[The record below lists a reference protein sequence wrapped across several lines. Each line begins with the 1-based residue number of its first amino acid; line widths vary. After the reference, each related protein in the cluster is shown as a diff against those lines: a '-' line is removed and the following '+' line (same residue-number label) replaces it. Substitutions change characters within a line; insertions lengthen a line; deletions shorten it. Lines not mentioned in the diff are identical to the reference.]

1 MPRRPAPTRSTSA
14 PRDSWIIPFTL
25 TLATIALSGCGDA
38 AAKPKERPPMVA
50 EAVTSERRSV
60 PDLYRYPGTTQAVQ
74 SVMIVAR
81 VTGYLEARH
90 FKEGT
95 MVAEGDALFT
105 IEPAP
110 FEAAVISAQGRLEE
124 AMAQAAYARIEFE
137 RNQPLGESGAIS
149 ASEWD
154 RIVAASAEAQGLL
167 EAAGGDLEVAKI
179 NLSYTAVTAPFSGR
193 IGERFVDVGNLVGP
207 GSTERLAELVTVD
220 PMRITFDPPATESA
234 AFRDAWQRGSVPI
247 TVTIDRA
254 GSSPSVLDGAVD
266 LVDNTVDP
274 ATSTFLVRAQFPTLG
289 NDVLPGTY
297 APVEVRL
304 GTLENRVV
312 VPDEAIFRDTQ
323 YDFVWAIK
331 DGKAQRINVTAGVLW
346 NDLRVVE
353 GIASGIAVVVAG
365 DSTELKE
372 GVAVRASIKT
382 LAGWEKAKASKT
394 TKLKAGA
401 AP

>member
-1 MPRRPAPTRSTSA
+1 MPRRPVPTRSTSA
-14 PRDSWIIPFTL
+14 HRDSWIIPFTL

-38 AAKPKERPPMVA
+38 AAKPKDRPPMVA

-154 RIVAASAEAQGLL
+154 RIVAACSKQP
-167 EAAGGDLEVAKI
+167 AAILK
-179 NLSYTAVTAPFSGR
+179 SR
-193 IGERFVDVGNLVGP
+193 R
-207 GSTERLAELVTVD
+207 STCHTPRSR
-220 PMRITFDPPATESA
+220 PRSPAESA
-234 AFRDAWQRGSVPI
+234 S
-247 TVTIDRA
+247 
-254 GSSPSVLDGAVD
+254 GSS
-266 LVDNTVDP
+266 
-274 ATSTFLVRAQFPTLG
+274 TSAISSDQDRPNG
-289 NDVLPGTY
+289 LP
-297 APVEVRL
+297 
-304 GTLENRVV
+304 N
-312 VPDEAIFRDTQ
+312 
-323 YDFVWAIK
+323 W
-331 DGKAQRINVTAGVLW
+331 
-346 NDLRVVE
+346 
-353 GIASGIAVVVAG
+353 
-365 DSTELKE
+365 
-372 GVAVRASIKT
+372 
-382 LAGWEKAKASKT
+382 
-394 TKLKAGA
+394 
-401 AP
+401 